1 MSKTMQE
8 AIQGQHPTLDFA
20 EYAVVTSSSSG
31 QTYHP
36 DQWPASG
43 FGTAPTLAQVQAWMA
58 S

>member
-20 EYAVVTSSSSG
+20 EYAVVTASSAG
-31 QTYHP
+31 EEYHS
-36 DQWPASG
+36 DQWPPSG
-43 FGTAPTLAQVQAWMA
+43 FGTAPTLTQIQAWMA

>member
-8 AIQGQHPTLDFA
+8 AIQSQYPALDFA

-31 QTYHP
+31 QTYHS
-36 DQWPASG
+36 DQWPPSG
-43 FGTAPTLAQVQAWMA
+43 FGTAPTLTQIQVWMA